1 MLHFLETVIWPESI
15 SGGELPAGAVVL
27 PRNNVKMTEWPD
39 RDAFSDGT
47 YLTGRNNPCG
57 EKKEDRDASVR
68 GKVIPVVK
76 KGKQGCILSGE
87 IIPVEQKSK
96 IEMHLTGAK

>member
-1 MLHFLETVIWPESI
+1 MLPFLEIVIRPESI

-27 PRNNVKMTEWPD
+27 PRNNVKMTEWPG

-57 EKKEDRDASVR
+57 EKERGRDASDR
-68 GKVIPVVK
+68 
-76 KGKQGCILSGE
+76 
-87 IIPVEQKSK
+87 
-96 IEMHLTGAK
+96 AK

>member
-1 MLHFLETVIWPESI
+1 MSMLHFSETVIWPESI

-57 EKKEDRDASVR
+57 EKERGRDASDR

-76 KGKQGCILSGE
+76 KR
-87 IIPVEQKSK
+87 K
-96 IEMHLTGAK
+96 IEMHPADRNNPCGTEK

>member
-1 MLHFLETVIWPESI
+1 MSMLHFLETVIWPESI

-27 PRNNVKMTEWPD
+27 PRNNVKMTEWPG

-57 EKKEDRDASVR
+57 EKERGRDASDR
-68 GKVIPVVK
+68 
-76 KGKQGCILSGE
+76 
-87 IIPVEQKSK
+87 
-96 IEMHLTGAK
+96 AK